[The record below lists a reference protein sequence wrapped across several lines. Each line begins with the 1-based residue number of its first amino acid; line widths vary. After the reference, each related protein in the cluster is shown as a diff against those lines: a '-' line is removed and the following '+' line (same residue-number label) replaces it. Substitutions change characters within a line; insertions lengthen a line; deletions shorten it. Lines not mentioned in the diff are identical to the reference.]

1 MSQVRALHDS
11 LIVLFLSF
19 IRIRRPSQSKRKEN
33 PMGRKDIHVMCL
45 RVFENDADATG
56 RAATRRPMS
65 RFFEWAVR
73 TESSPFSSVLF
84 GEATLDSIRHSSHP
98 PRGRRRPNRI
108 VHSLALLFLRRRAL
122 SRGRRGLFLRIGGDR
137 RLRWA
142 ELRAV

>member
-19 IRIRRPSQSKRKEN
+19 IRIRRPSQSKRKSDGKE
-33 PMGRKDIHVMCL
+33 GHTCECL
-45 RVFENDADATG
+45 RVFEDDADATG

-84 GEATLDSIRHSSHP
+84 GEATLDSIRHSSRP